1 MLTKPLK
8 TPHSPDQVACPVS
21 FWLGGIKD
29 DDKKP
34 AVHSAILSGGGGGDE
49 EKTCKIALKCFC
61 KVLLGNEDQMKY
73 FRFYKLAKKGANTA
87 NILLNIFL
95 YFSLDFQLH
104 KKSCKIFP

>member
-21 FWLGGIKD
+21 LWLGGIKD

-49 EKTCKIALKCFC
+49 WRKKACPKMAATPKTWGWTSWAKTSRQVPNMFIEVNGTVKKC
-61 KVLLGNEDQMKY
+61 N
-73 FRFYKLAKKGANTA
+73 
-87 NILLNIFL
+87 
-95 YFSLDFQLH
+95 
-104 KKSCKIFP
+104 